1 MDFED
6 IETDMGAFVK
16 FWGLKHNGGLLV
28 KKWGLKWGLF
38 SSFGHGNILKSFTG
52 SSEYFVKKHP
62 IPTLKRYAMTRRRLT
77 RSCITSSRSF

>member
-38 SSFGHGNILKSFTG
+38 SSFGHGIS
-52 SSEYFVKKHP
+52 
-62 IPTLKRYAMTRRRLT
+62 
-77 RSCITSSRSF
+77 